1 MPYFPAPPPCK
12 NKPKNKFSPQSKFTV
27 KLNPMPVKQIKLN
40 FSMSKHHRRRHKVL
54 LVPASRVNFNA
65 TAAAFRRLGEI
76 GFPLTFR
83 RPRPTFTSRI
93 QE

>member
-1 MPYFPAPPPCK
+1 
-12 NKPKNKFSPQSKFTV
+12 
-27 KLNPMPVKQIKLN
+27 
-40 FSMSKHHRRRHKVL
+40 MSKHHRRRHKVL